1 MRSVINR
8 AKLDREV
15 ALRLG
20 VKLKTV
26 TGIIDELTAVVREHL
41 VDMETVKLDGLGEMD
56 VVAKSGRRK
65 VPLRAGNFRKN
76 ESRPMVVDIKKKY
89 TVHFRKS
96 LVFKTAIQARH
107 GPGGVAKVDTMEKY
121 GVDETGTEQ
130 EKKAQAGC
138 PTCGSKVEKHG
149 NVLVC
154 PRCGTAPFEGKKK

>member
-1 MRSVINR
+1 M
-8 AKLDREV
+8 V

-20 VKLKTV
+20 MKLKTV

-41 VDMETVKLDGLGEMD
+41 VDMEIVKLDGLGELN
-56 VVAKSGRRK
+56 VSVTNGRRR

-76 ESRPMVVDIKKKY
+76 EGRPMVVDIKKKY
-89 TVHFRKS
+89 TVRFRKS
-96 LVFKTAIQARH
+96 LVLKAAIQARY
-107 GPGGVAKVDTMEKY
+107 GPGGVAKVVTMEKY

-138 PTCGSKVEKHG
+138 PNCGSKVEKHG

-154 PRCGTAPFEGKKK
+154 PNCGTSPFEGKKK